1 MTHNNPRHASES
13 WHPGLRAMISPFHW
27 MPAFAGMTLIF
38 MCSVTHAETTVTIDP
53 SACRE
58 VTRHVPDADV
68 AYKPGVDVHG
78 KKVAPADLSAP
89 AISNKDIEQA
99 FRIEINNDTA
109 KLFGIPVPTAHGI
122 PMAQPTMRAD
132 IYLKDGKPY
141 LNDKPLD
148 PSGQEQ
154 LAILCKQQKVR

>member
-1 MTHNNPRHASES
+1 MTHNKPRHASEG
-13 WHPGLRAMISPFHW
+13 WHPESSVMVSPIPW
-27 MPAFAGMTLIF
+27 MPAFAGMTLLF
-38 MCSVTHAETTVTIDP
+38 LCSVAQAETTITIDP

-58 VTRHVPDADV
+58 VIRHVPDADV

-109 KLFGIPVPTAHGI
+109 K
-122 PMAQPTMRAD
+122 
-132 IYLKDGKPY
+132 
-141 LNDKPLD
+141 
-148 PSGQEQ
+148 
-154 LAILCKQQKVR
+154 